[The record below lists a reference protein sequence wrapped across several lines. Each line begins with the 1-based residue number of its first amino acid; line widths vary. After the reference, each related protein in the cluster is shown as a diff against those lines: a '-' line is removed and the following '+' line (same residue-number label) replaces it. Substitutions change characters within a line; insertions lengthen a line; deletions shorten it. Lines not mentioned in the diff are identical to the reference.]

1 MHMPRTILL
10 QQLDSA
16 LWQGRWASF
25 AHSWADCCAKAQ
37 AWTAE
42 SMFEATLHIV
52 DQVPLRKTSENLKGF
67 FFSPVELTGN
77 PYIFTKENPSLCIG
91 TTFLAMAVHVQAC
104 QRQEG
109 FVWITAI
116 RIHFTR
122 SGSLKQKTRAQKKA
136 KKSHLV
142 TWVFLCVCIFPILS
156 LHWRTGGVNWSSSSF
171 HTVRHFTCL
180 HKLVLALPHPF
191 PAERPWE
198 HTSTGCSWTLIQTR
212 WNLFPVRGRA
222 SVEHCQRFRSAIRP
236 APVWH
241 ENCPVTPRTQA
252 REHRAGGSSMWELG
266 LW

>member
-1 MHMPRTILL
+1 
-10 QQLDSA
+10 
-16 LWQGRWASF
+16 
-25 AHSWADCCAKAQ
+25 
-37 AWTAE
+37 
-42 SMFEATLHIV
+42 
-52 DQVPLRKTSENLKGF
+52 
-67 FFSPVELTGN
+67 
-77 PYIFTKENPSLCIG
+77 
-91 TTFLAMAVHVQAC
+91 MAVHVQAC

-142 TWVFLCVCIFPILS
+142 TWVFLCVCTFPILS

-198 HTSTGCSWTLIQTR
+198 HTSTGCSWIWSKQDGTFSQWEEERL
-212 WNLFPVRGRA
+212 WNTVRGSGLQSDQPQCDMRTA
-222 SVEHCQRFRSAIRP
+222 PWLLAPRP
-236 APVWH
+236 GSTGLVAHPC
-241 ENCPVTPRTQA
+241 ENW
-252 REHRAGGSSMWELG
+252 GFGS
-266 LW
+266 